1 MTGNSSLKTP
11 SGSLALLG
19 VLFALSGATALVY
32 EVVWFRLIFLR
43 LGGTGLSVATVTAA
57 FMAGLGLGAWLLGDR
72 LARRM
77 KPVRLYAVLEAFIG
91 LYALL
96 VPALVTLAGDLDTVM
111 LGADAAGAGARLV
124 RYLLVGIVLLP
135 ATMCMGGTLPVLA
148 RLVEREGLRPGRF
161 VGALYGLNTTG
172 AVLGAVTGGFFLLP
186 SLGFAS
192 TVHAC
197 AAANLALA
205 VAALLLARSFADAT
219 TVQATSGA
227 GRVVAGK
234 DSEAHAAGQT
244 RPRPLLALLAYT
256 TSGLVA
262 FMLQVSWTRIL
273 TVNFAS
279 SVYAFS
285 LILGIFLTGLGVGA
299 LLAAPVLDRTR
310 SPGRALAWTF
320 TVAGA
325 TALLGQSL
333 YQYLPGFYLDGLL
346 AHGAGL
352 ALGSAAALAMVI
364 MLPTTLALGV
374 GFPLAVRLATGDDGS
389 ATASHVG
396 RLYAANTSGAVVGA
410 FATALFLIPAL
421 GLAGVV
427 SLAGGLALGLG
438 VLLALIS
445 GAGKGGP
452 AWGALALATVSA
464 LAWGTVVPPWNRN
477 LMSQSVAFW
486 WDAATEQQDSLRQ
499 SLEEMR
505 LGGGPRLLFYRDG
518 VTATVAVKEEGPV
531 DGPNN
536 RFLAI
541 DGKIDASSTGD
552 MRTQIFLGQLPL
564 LLAQQP
570 ARDVLIIGLASGVT
584 TGSVLTH
591 PVEQAVVLEI
601 EGAVHQAATFFNDFN
616 GRPLDDPRTQVVVED
631 ARAYIERSDR
641 TFDAIISEPSSA
653 WLSGSARLFTRE
665 AFTAYR
671 QRLNPGGILCQW
683 LQTYDLSQEELAG
696 IVRTLQEVFPHVA
709 VFHGDLWDLLLL
721 ASSEPIRLQPG
732 MLAQRMTQQSVA
744 RDLARARAATPCHLL
759 DALVAEPSAVATA
772 VGPGPI
778 NTDDNAWI
786 ELTGPQVRGTRARD
800 AFIAALRGPSRG
812 AAALLQG
819 LAPDGD
825 IDPGPLADQ
834 CLREGALHAAESL
847 ARHGL
852 QQEFNTQNAWVQ
864 GEALRGLDRRQEALQ
879 VINRSLD
886 EQPDDPRTLI
896 TRALILKELGSY
908 DESVATWDR
917 AEAAMGQD
925 DLIVLSGRGR
935 ARLLAGDFPG
945 ALDDLTRTR
954 AMGDGRTPAPLLM
967 VDLARALAGSGR
979 AGEARLELE
988 AFTAGLSPDPT
999 SDLAAIAARQ
1009 ILADLREAQG
1019 SGGERTALLKEQ
1031 AAAGRQL
1038 AVRSLLVKARWRLQT
1053 DSLEAATAY
1062 LEDLTARDP
1071 GMAAA
1076 LNRSLA
1082 IKPAEGDWPAEL
1094 TAAISRLAGG

>member
-1 MTGNSSLKTP
+1 MTRTSSLKTP
-11 SGSLALLG
+11 TGSLALLG
-19 VLFALSGATALVY
+19 GLFALSGATALVY

-57 FMAGLGLGAWLLGDR
+57 FMAGLGLGAWLFGDR
-72 LARRM
+72 LAQRM
-77 KPVRLYAVLEAFIG
+77 KPVRLYALLEAFIG

-96 VPALVTLAGDLDTVM
+96 VPSLVTLAGNLDTLM
-111 LGADAAGAGARLV
+111 LGADAAGPGARLV

-148 RLVEREGLRPGRF
+148 RLVQREGLRPGRF
-161 VGALYGLNTTG
+161 VGTLYGLNTTG
-172 AVLGAVTGGFFLLP
+172 AVLGAISGGFFLLP

-197 AAANLALA
+197 AAANLTLA
-205 VAALLLARSFADAT
+205 VAALLLARSFAGAT
-219 TVQATSGA
+219 AGTTTPVTNQPASGKNA
-227 GRVVAGK
+227 GDSGRGVVA
-234 DSEAHAAGQT
+234 
-244 RPRPLLALLAYT
+244 PRPVLALVAYT

-273 TVNFAS
+273 SVNFAS
-279 SVYAFS
+279 SLYAFS

-299 LLAAPVLDRTR
+299 LLAAPVLDRTT
-310 SPGRALAWTF
+310 SPARALAWTF
-320 TVAGA
+320 SLAGA

-374 GFPLAVRLATGDDGS
+374 GFPLAVRLATGDRGS
-389 ATASHVG
+389 DTASHVG

-427 SLAGGLALGLG
+427 SLAGCLALALGI
-438 VLLALIS
+438 LLALIS
-445 GAGKGGP
+445 GSGKRGP
-452 AWGALALATVSA
+452 AWGALALAVGSTV
-464 LAWGTVVPPWNRN
+464 AWGTVVPEWNRN

-486 WDAATEQQDSLRQ
+486 WDAATEQQDGLRQ

-552 MRTQIFLGQLPL
+552 MRTQVFLGQLPL
-564 LLAQQP
+564 LLAKQP

-591 PVEQAVVLEI
+591 PVEHAVVLEI

-616 GRPLDDPRTQVVVED
+616 GRPLDDARTQVVVED

-641 TFDAIISEPSSA
+641 KFDAIISEPSSA

-696 IVRTLQEVFPHVA
+696 VVRTLQDVFPHVA

-721 ASSEPIRLQPG
+721 ASNEPLALQPG
-732 MLAQRMTQQSVA
+732 TLAQRMALQPVA

-759 DALVAEPSAVATA
+759 DALVAEPAAVAAA
-772 VGPGPI
+772 VGSGPI

-786 ELTGPQVRGTRARD
+786 ELTGPQVRGTSARD
-800 AFIAALRGPSRG
+800 AFIASLRGPSLG

-825 IDPGPLADQ
+825 IDAGPLADQ
-834 CLREGALHAAESL
+834 CLREGALHAAGSL

-852 QQEFNTQNAWVQ
+852 QQEFTSQNAWVL
-864 GEALRGLDRRQEALQ
+864 GESLRGLDRRQEALE
-879 VINRSLD
+879 VIDRALA
-886 EQPDDPRTLI
+886 EQPDEPRTLI

-908 DESVATWDR
+908 DESVETWSR
-917 AEAAMGQD
+917 AEEAMGRPD
-925 DLIVLSGRGR
+925 VIVLSGRGR
-935 ARLLAGDFPG
+935 ARLLAGDFSG

-954 AMGDGRTPAPLLM
+954 EMGAGRTPAPQLI

-979 AGEARLELE
+979 ATEARLELE
-988 AFTAGLSPDPT
+988 AFTAGLSPEPT
-999 SDLAAIAARQ
+999 ADLAAIAARQ
-1009 ILADLREAQG
+1009 ILADLRTAQG
-1019 SGGERTALLKEQ
+1019 SGGERVARLQEQ
-1031 AAAGRQL
+1031 AAAGRLL
-1038 AVRSLLVKARWRLQT
+1038 AVRSLLVKARWRLQK
-1053 DSLEAATAY
+1053 DGLESASAY
-1062 LEDLTARDP
+1062 LQDLAARDP
-1071 GMAAA
+1071 GMAEA

-1082 IKPAEGDWPAEL
+1082 IKPAEGDWAEEL
-1094 TAAISRLAGG
+1094 IAAVRQLAGD